1 MNLIPGKRLTVTV
14 AAGVASLLLLAACG
28 SSKGPTAA
36 ATPSMPMP
44 TMSTA
49 GGTPSAPATAN
60 AVNIAN
66 LAFAPATVSVT
77 AGTTV
82 TWTNRDQIAH
92 TVSDTQNGI
101 ASQVLNQNQ
110 TYSHTFTKPG
120 TYHYICTIHPF
131 MHGTVIVTA

>member
-1 MNLIPGKRLTVTV
+1 MHLIPGRRLTV
-14 AAGVASLLLLAACG
+14 AAAAAVASLLLLAACG
-28 SSKGPTAA
+28 SSKGPKA
-36 ATPSMPMP
+36 ATMPSMPMP
-44 TMSTA
+44 TMSAA
-49 GGTPSAPATAN
+49 GGTPNAPATVN
-60 AVNIAN
+60 AVNISN

-92 TVSDTQNGI
+92 TVSDTQDGI
-101 ASQVLNQNQ
+101 ASPVLNQNQ

>member
-1 MNLIPGKRLTVTV
+1 VHPIPGSRLTVTAAAAV
-14 AAGVASLLLLAACG
+14 ATLLLLAACG
-28 SSKGPTAA
+28 SSKSATA
-36 ATPSMPMP
+36 TPMPSMPMP
-44 TMSTA
+44 TMSAA
-49 GGTPSAPATAN
+49 GGTPSAPVTMN
-60 AVNIAN
+60 AVDISNF
-66 LAFAPATVSVT
+66 AFAPATVSVT

-101 ASQVLNQNQ
+101 ASPVLNQNQ

-120 TYHYICTIHPF
+120 TYHYFCTIHPF

>member
-1 MNLIPGKRLTVTV
+1 MHLIPGRRLTV
-14 AAGVASLLLLAACG
+14 AAAAAVASLLLLAACG

-36 ATPSMPMP
+36 PMPSMPMP

-49 GGTPSAPATAN
+49 GDIPSAPATVN
-60 AVNIAN
+60 AVNISN
-66 LAFAPATVSVT
+66 FAFAPATVSVT

-101 ASQVLNQNQ
+101 ASPVLNQSQ